1 MSLFEGVILDQYTLT
16 YKRINSKKLQTWVH
30 WPLHRAP
37 AHKLHTLSSGY
48 QGWLLS
54 WAGWQRLQS
63 CHWSLVEVS
72 LHVKLQR
79 GVKWFEEGWMG
90 CRGLFVT
97 CTYLVSMMMA
107 PRSPLCLRAVR
118 RLCWVAADQHEQ
130 GSLEGGRATNWTTPQ
145 GADLEQLE
153 QPGARTACCCC
164 SQRLERS
171 KVSVWAKRARRHSK
185 NCHSCIKRG
194 RSKKGDKL

>member
-1 MSLFEGVILDQYTLT
+1 MSLFEGIIQDQYTLT

-72 LHVKLQR
+72 LHVKLQKGLKGVEKGGGAR
-79 GVKWFEEGWMG
+79 GCHLYVLGLHDDGAEVSAVLAG
-90 CRGLFVT
+90 C
-97 CTYLVSMMMA
+97 A
-107 PRSPLCLRAVR
+107 PTVL
-118 RLCWVAADQHEQ
+118 
-130 GSLEGGRATNWTTPQ
+130 GGRRP
-145 GADLEQLE
+145 
-153 QPGARTACCCC
+153 ARAGI
-164 SQRLERS
+164 SRG
-171 KVSVWAKRARRHSK
+171 RARLQLNNPS
-185 NCHSCIKRG
+185 
-194 RSKKGDKL
+194 RSRSRATRATWG

>member
-72 LHVKLQR
+72 LHVKLQK
-79 GVKWFEEGWMG
+79 GVKGLEEGWMG
-90 CRGLFVT
+90 CRGCHLYV
-97 CTYLVSMMMA
+97 LGLHDDGAEVSAVLAGCA
-107 PRSPLCLRAVR
+107 PTVL
-118 RLCWVAADQHEQ
+118 
-130 GSLEGGRATNWTTPQ
+130 GGRRP
-145 GADLEQLE
+145 
-153 QPGARTACCCC
+153 ARAGI
-164 SQRLERS
+164 SRG
-171 KVSVWAKRARRHSK
+171 RARQQLNNPS
-185 NCHSCIKRG
+185 
-194 RSKKGDKL
+194 RSRSRATRATWG